1 MEKKAL
7 FVFRGDIPCFI
18 HVMLNAIDMR
28 EKGMEVKVIL
38 EGESSKVLAELSR
51 GSHPMHA
58 LFEKTKSLGLFAGVC
73 KACAHSMGTLDSVA
87 IEGLPLLEDMHGH
100 AAMAPYL
107 QKGFQVITF

>member
-1 MEKKAL
+1 MEKMAL
-7 FVFRGDIPCFI
+7 FVFKSEIPCFI

-38 EGESSKVLAELSR
+38 EGESSRVLAELSR

-73 KACAHSMGTLDSVA
+73 KACAHAMGTLDAVA
-87 IEGLPLLEDMHGH
+87 NEGLALLDDMHGH
-100 AAMAPYL
+100 AGMAPYL